1 MKRTLGIL
9 SVLFVLTVAAFVQPN
24 AAAQKPEHLSNKQ
37 LNALIATAR
46 TPAEHRRIAQ
56 YYEAKSRQYLG
67 ESKEHEQMMKSYEKN
82 PIFSSSKFKISTIDH
97 CEYLADSLQKASVKM
112 HELAVLHEEMAAE
125 AAKK

>member
-9 SVLFVLTVAAFVQPN
+9 SILLVLTVAALAQPS
-24 AAAQKPEHLSNKQ
+24 AVAQKPEHLSNKQ

-56 YYEAKSRQYLG
+56 YYDAKSRQYLA
-67 ESKEHEQMMKSYEKN
+67 ESQEHERIMESYEKN

-97 CEYLADSLQKASVKM
+97 CKYLEDSLQKASVKM
-112 HELAVLHEEMAAE
+112 HELAVLQEEMAA
-125 AAKK
+125 AAEKK